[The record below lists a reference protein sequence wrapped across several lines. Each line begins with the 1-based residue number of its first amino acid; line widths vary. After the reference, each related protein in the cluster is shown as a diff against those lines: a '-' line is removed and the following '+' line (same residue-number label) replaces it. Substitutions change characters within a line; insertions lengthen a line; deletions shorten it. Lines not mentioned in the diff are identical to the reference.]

1 MSSPL
6 PQAAASLRRLLLG
19 AGRGVRFVASQQR
32 EEIFSLRSRR
42 ADWLQT
48 ALPLALFRFIFL
60 ISCAGLDSLLNRQG
74 DV

>member
-48 ALPLALFRFIFL
+48 ALPQL
-60 ISCAGLDSLLNRQG
+60 CLDLSSL
-74 DV
+74 